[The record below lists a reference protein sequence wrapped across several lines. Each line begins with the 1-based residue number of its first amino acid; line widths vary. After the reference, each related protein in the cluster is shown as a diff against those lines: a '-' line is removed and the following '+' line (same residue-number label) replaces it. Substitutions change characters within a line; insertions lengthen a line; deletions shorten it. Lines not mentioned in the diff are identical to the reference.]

1 MGAYVTLTEWDR
13 RAIEVPTELI
23 NAAIDEYLEFFY
35 GTFAIDDE
43 ASSFFALMLA
53 SDVTSLRIFHRSFVS
68 QLLTPPLS
76 LLETV
81 DLLKRLGRIHARV
94 GIRPVW
100 MLKTNRKFAEI
111 LIEKIDA
118 SNLAREVST
127 KYLECALQRLDAITQ
142 AVLESEEELDEQIDQ
157 LNGEIDSAVS
167 NTTTSVDLVRT
178 LVTVVCKL
186 YGVVNADF
194 SRPDNGGLF
203 QYQHSSG
210 DLYEKF
216 LFYME
221 NGEIPKVSI
230 AQSASNGDHVAS
242 RAWRSG
248 KVEISDSIEMDPGMR
263 PWGRFLRGI
272 GVRSIAALPI
282 SNIHGETVA
291 VLTVYGATPGYFSVS
306 RRRRALEHIAHVVSS
321 SLPRLDGGRAI
332 SLSERSAIR
341 TRLYG
346 GALEMVYQPII
357 NLVTGEFVKVEALAR
372 LRSDDGRLTSPA
384 EFFPALGSEDLFYLF
399 KEGIRQGFTSICQW
413 RAKGIYCGINFN
425 LPSQGLRDPRYVE
438 VVKAALRDFDLSP
451 GVITLELT
459 EEEDLYAVST
469 ATASN
474 LASFAEIRVHLA
486 QDDLGAGYSSL
497 LRLESFGFFEVK
509 IDQGL
514 IRSATDPISSID
526 VVAHLTDLAHDLG
539 MKVVVEGLERDALIE
554 AVSLV
559 GADFG
564 QGYGI
569 SAPLTFDAVVEWVG
583 GFQPQPVSNRVSTPL
598 GAIAFLRRWSR
609 RIGAMGSYAT
619 NISTS
624 DIIRDLVTGLGSL
637 LDEKCRSII
646 GAFTSER
653 EASHGLYAFVAL
665 EAELISVFSERIS
678 RGVVSSAVARRQD
691 LSDWDSKVI
700 GHGGIGTLQARDL
713 VDLLFDGFDAF
724 YSYGSLNDF
733 YDVVCKRV
741 EAIVPN
747 SIAAVMMKDNGGTIS
762 VVACP
767 SLDRERWELLSK
779 VPVGD
784 TYGSCSY
791 AVKHNVSTL
800 VSSIA
805 YDPRWKDALNIA
817 HNLGLATCWSSPVRQ
832 VSGEVIG
839 TFSISGY
846 QEQDPSEFLRILLDA
861 TAEFISRAVEAYQRP
876 DRYEADKRM
885 LEAITSRE
893 ESIFIH
899 YDRISGEIT
908 GLDPRTRRRLGLDVS
923 SDVTINF
930 RDLGRLRGGSQLR
943 SIIESEYG
951 KTNDTIVVIYD
962 DHGVGRAF
970 RIFIAALDADAYTF
984 GYLLLVRPDE
994 DVYIAAL
1001 WRERKLN
1008 RAVLNTVSAAIMV
1021 LDSKGRIVRFN
1032 RQAEEL
1038 TGYSSVD
1045 VIYQD
1050 EVWRKWVAPEDHEMV
1065 VNAFVE
1071 TLRNGSGGV
1080 YEIWHHHRDG
1090 SRRLMEMH
1098 YKRIAEDNEDSDLAV
1113 VIYGVD
1119 VTTKSKA
1126 LHQIETDLEFASQI
1140 LDVVPQMIIV
1150 LDRSGRVVYCN
1161 DPVEDFTGKSL
1172 QELQSV
1178 PLYTLRFFTEEGRQ
1192 GAIEWF
1198 ESALEG
1204 QVISHSFAAWTR
1216 HDGERRTIEWQN
1228 RAIYDELGTASF
1240 FVTVETDLTTKIE
1253 ADKQLRQGSTVFK
1266 ISSEAII
1273 VLDSDRKI
1281 VDINPAF
1288 TRMTGYEHVEVI
1300 GDAGREVT
1308 SKYISIL
1315 EDEEVARRILLG
1327 KDWSGPI
1334 RVPRKDGAEFAA
1346 VASISA
1352 LAGRGGSIDLYVIM
1366 YTDITE
1372 IMDTQHKLDFMAHH
1386 DPLTN
1391 LPNRTLLM
1399 AKTQDQLNRNKRSGK
1414 FTAIAFF
1421 DLDDFKPVNDTF
1433 GHVIGDEILIA
1444 VARRIENCLR
1454 EVDTVARIG
1463 GDEFVCILGDIADVE
1478 DARRVVDRILKS
1490 IKVPIF
1496 TSTHERVNVSASV
1509 GVAISY
1515 PGQDEPDALLRMADH
1530 LMYQVKNFGGDGISI
1545 A

>member
-1 MGAYVTLTEWDR
+1 MSAYVTLSEWDER
-13 RAIEVPTELI
+13 SREVPEELI
-23 NAAIDEYLEFFY
+23 TAAVDDYLEYFY
-35 GTFAIDDE
+35 GTFAIEDE
-43 ASSFFALMLA
+43 ASSYFALILA
-53 SDVTSLRIFHRSFVS
+53 SDVTTLRIFHRRFAT
-68 QLLTPPLS
+68 QLLTPTLS
-76 LLETV
+76 LGETIDV
-81 DLLKRLGRIHARV
+81 LAQLGRVHARV
-94 GIRPVW
+94 GIRPIW
-100 MLKTNRKFAEI
+100 MLKTNRKFAAI
-111 LIEKIDA
+111 LTERID
-118 SNLAREVST
+118 SSKLPREVVT
-127 KYLECALQRLDAITQ
+127 RYLECALQRLDAITQ

-157 LNGEIDSAVS
+157 LNQEIDSAVA

-178 LVTVVCKL
+178 LVNVVCKL

-194 SRPDNGGLF
+194 SRPDKGGLF
-203 QYQHSSG
+203 QYQYSSG
-210 DLYEKF
+210 DHDKKF
-216 LFYME
+216 LNYVE
-221 NGEIPKVSI
+221 NGELPKVSI
-230 AQSASNGDHVAS
+230 ARSSASGDHVAS

-248 KVEISDSIEMDPGMR
+248 RVEICDSIEMDVGMR
-263 PWGRFLRGI
+263 PWSRFLRGI
-272 GVRSIAALPI
+272 GIRSIAALPI
-282 SNIHGETVA
+282 ANIHGETVA
-291 VLTVYGATPGYFSVS
+291 VLTVYASTPGFFTIS

-357 NLVTGEFVKVEALAR
+357 NLVTGEFTKVEALAR
-372 LRSDDGRLTSPA
+372 LRDDDGRLISPA

-399 KEGIRQGFTSICQW
+399 KEGVRQGFTSICQW
-413 RAKGIYCGINFN
+413 RARGIYCGININ

-451 GVITLELT
+451 GVVTLELT
-459 EEEDLYAVST
+459 EEEDLYSVST

-474 LASFAEIRVHLA
+474 LTSFAEMRVHLA

-514 IRSATDPISSID
+514 IRSATDPVSSID

-569 SAPLTFDAVVEWVG
+569 SAPITFDAVIEWVNSY
-583 GFQPQPVSNRVSTPL
+583 QPYPISNNVSTPL

-609 RIGAMGSYAT
+609 RIGALGSYVS

-624 DIIRDLVTGLGSL
+624 EIIREVTNGLGSL
-637 LDEKCRSII
+637 LDDKCRSII
-646 GAFTSER
+646 EKFTNER
-653 EASHGLYAFVAL
+653 EASHGAYAFVAL
-665 EAELISVFSERIS
+665 EAELISVFSDRIS
-678 RGVVSSAVARRQD
+678 RGATSSAANRRQD
-691 LSDWDSKVI
+691 LSDWDSRVV
-700 GHGGIGTLQARDL
+700 GHGGIGTFQARDI
-713 VDLLFDGFDAF
+713 VDLLFDGFNAF
-724 YSYGSLNDF
+724 YSNGAIGDF

-747 SIAAVMMKDNGGTIS
+747 SIAAVMLKGEIGTIS
-762 VVACP
+762 VAACP
-767 SLDRERWELLSK
+767 SLDRERWFLLTD

-784 TYGSCSY
+784 TYGSCSF

-817 HNLGLATCWSSPVRQ
+817 HNLGLATCWSAPIRAVG
-832 VSGEVIG
+832 GEVIG

-846 QEQDPSEFLRILLDA
+846 QEQDPTEFHRILLDA
-861 TAEFISRAVEAYQRP
+861 TAEFISRAVVAYQRP
-876 DRYEADKRM
+876 DRFEAERRM
-885 LEAITSRE
+885 LDSITSRAD
-893 ESIFIH
+893 SIFFR
-899 YDRISGEIT
+899 YDRISGVIS
-908 GLDPRTRRRLGLDVS
+908 GLDQQTRRRLGLDVS
-923 SDVTINF
+923 SDVTIKF
-930 RDLGRLRGGSQLR
+930 RDLGRLKGGSQLR
-943 SIIESEYG
+943 AILESEYG
-951 KTNDTIVVIYD
+951 KTNDTIVVVYD
-962 DHGVGRAF
+962 DTGVGRAF
-970 RIFIAALDADAYTF
+970 RIFIAPLDPESLTL

-994 DVYIAAL
+994 DVYNAAL

-1008 RAVLNTVSAAIMV
+1008 RAVLNSVSAAIMV
-1021 LDSKGRIVRFN
+1021 LDSNGRIVRFN

-1038 TGYSSVD
+1038 TGYSSID
-1045 VIYQD
+1045 VIYQT
-1050 EVWRKWVAPEDHEMV
+1050 EVWRKWVAPEDHKMV
-1065 VNAFVE
+1065 VGAFVD
-1071 TLRNGSGGV
+1071 TLRNGIGGV

-1113 VIYGVD
+1113 VTYGID
-1119 VTTKSKA
+1119 VTSKSKA

-1161 DPVEDFTGKSL
+1161 DTVEDFTGKSL

-1178 PLYTLRFFTEEGRQ
+1178 PLTTLNFFSDEGRK

-1204 QVISHSFAAWTR
+1204 QVISHSHAAWTR
-1216 HDGERRTIEWQN
+1216 RDGERRIIEWQN
-1228 RAIYDELGTASF
+1228 RAIYDDLGTANF
-1240 FVTVETDLTTKIE
+1240 FVTVGTDLTTKIE
-1253 ADKQLRQGSTVFK
+1253 SDKQLRQGSTVFK

-1281 VDINPAF
+1281 IDINPAF
-1288 TRMTGYEHVEVI
+1288 TRMTGFEYADLL
-1300 GDAGREVT
+1300 GDAGPSVT
-1308 SKYISIL
+1308 CKYASIL
-1315 EDEEVARRILLG
+1315 EDGEVFQRITLG

-1334 RVPRKDGAEFAA
+1334 RVPRKDGSEFAA
-1346 VASISA
+1346 IASISA

-1372 IMDTQHKLDFMAHH
+1372 IMETQQKLDFMAHH

-1414 FTAIAFF
+1414 FTALAFF

-1463 GDEFVCILGDIADVE
+1463 GDEFVCILGDIADSE

-1490 IKVPIF
+1490 IKVPIV
-1496 TSTHERVNVSASV
+1496 TSTHERVLVSASV
-1509 GVAISY
+1509 GVSISY
-1515 PGQDEPDALLRMADH
+1515 PGQDEPDALLRIADH
-1530 LMYQVKNFGGDGISI
+1530 LMYQVKNFGGDGIAI